1 MKKIF
6 IIMVITF
13 ISLLSTP
20 IFANLEELEDPG
32 DDPDAIAAPIDS
44 YVWVLAI
51 VGLIYVLIR
60 LRAFYTQGSTT
71 IK

>member
-6 IIMVITF
+6 KITFSTF

-20 IFANLEELEDPG
+20 IFAQLEDPG
-32 DDPDAIAAPIDS
+32 DDPDALGAPIDS

-51 VGLIYVLIR
+51 VGLIYVLIK
-60 LRAFYTQGSTT
+60 LRAFYPLRSTT
-71 IK
+71 IE

>member
-6 IIMVITF
+6 ILMVSTF

-20 IFANLEELEDPG
+20 IFAQLEDPG

-71 IK
+71 IE

>member
-6 IIMVITF
+6 IIMVSIF

-20 IFANLEELEDPG
+20 IFAQLEDPG
-32 DDPDAIAAPIDS
+32 DDPDAPAASIDS
-44 YVWVLAI
+44 YLWVLAI